1 MNFLDNTVNEPN
13 SVDFWAIIEF
23 FILGLYTYTFG
34 DILTYT
40 GLSDIFEYSLVVF
53 GHSSLLRA

>member
-1 MNFLDNTVNEPN
+1 MNLFVNTANEPN
-13 SVDFWAIIEF
+13 LVYFGVINEF

-40 GLSDIFEYSLVVF
+40 GLSDLLEYSLVVF
-53 GHSSLLRA
+53 GHSSL